1 MSVIAGKL
9 GEPMGTKPR
18 HIGCGRLARKLSLVT
33 LFAFTVAPA
42 VLVSTFAYR
51 PALAADCGS
60 TASPGLDWSECKKRN
75 IMLQGSNLEGANLLG
90 TEFDA
95 TDLSGTNL
103 KSANL
108 EKASLVRA
116 WLTGA
121 HAEKANFAKIEA
133 YRSSFANVFA
143 TDASFAGAEL
153 QRANFSGARLTNA
166 DFEKAELGRAN
177 FQKAELTGTRF
188 KLANL
193 SRADLR
199 SSTFEGAIAFDR
211 AFMYLTRIEG
221 LDLSAATGLE
231 QEQIDLACGD
241 QSTKLP
247 AGLKVPADWPCA
259 TD

>member
-1 MSVIAGKL
+1 MSAGKL
-9 GEPMGTKPR
+9 IGSMGMAPWHVR
-18 HIGCGRLARKLSLVT
+18 CRRLARKLSLVT
-33 LFAFTVAPA
+33 LFALTVPPA
-42 VLVSTFAYR
+42 LLISTVAYR

-75 IMLQGSNLEGANLLG
+75 IMLQGSNLESANLVG
-90 TEFDA
+90 TDFDA

-121 HAEKANFAKIEA
+121 HAENANFAKIEA
-133 YRSSFANVFA
+133 YRSSFANVSA
-143 TDASFAGAEL
+143 TGASFTGAEL
-153 QRANFSGARLTNA
+153 QRGNFSGARLTNA

-177 FQKAELTGTRF
+177 FQKAELTGTSF
-188 KLANL
+188 SLANL

-199 SSTFEGAIAFDR
+199 NATFEGPIAFDR

-231 QEQIDLACGD
+231 QAQVDLACGD

-247 AGLKVPADWPCA
+247 PGLKAPTDWPCA